1 VKAQRIAIGCCA
13 YWTDSRHSHC
23 YRREKEERISPLH
36 VLSGDCR
43 ATLHYIAAGTVTD
56 VLGSVTLLEPE
67 AETLFT
73 SRMSSDRR
81 LSLYWHRAG
90 SSALLFAFSVLLT
103 SCVVMP
109 TNTHRD
115 QRRSL
120 AKYDS
125 LGIDAPVTLPEL
137 KNRTDKGFSAADFLT
152 LHSGLIVSGK
162 YIDEDFK
169 SKLATSREAQEG
181 VLELGFS
188 VPIAKGGSGFGSCA
202 PVTSDGYF
210 LTAAHVLAHKESYVL
225 YATSSKR
232 NTYID
237 YAPVR
242 VVYRNDAAD
251 FAIVKAEMA
260 TPRFLKY
267 RRDSLNLTSTL
278 FAGGWM
284 HEKGGG
290 LFLEHQNVNEDPSGH
305 FRKLITTLPMIK
317 GDSGSPLIDQH
328 GRLCGVLSTMRLG
341 VIVKM
346 RPKSTAV
353 MMDIAEIE
361 KLISA
366 DRRR

>member
-1 VKAQRIAIGCCA
+1 
-13 YWTDSRHSHC
+13 
-23 YRREKEERISPLH
+23 
-36 VLSGDCR
+36 
-43 ATLHYIAAGTVTD
+43 
-56 VLGSVTLLEPE
+56 
-67 AETLFT
+67 
-73 SRMSSDRR
+73 MSSNCRFSSLVLLLTFA
-81 LSLYWHRAG
+81 LSL
-90 SSALLFAFSVLLT
+90 SS
-103 SCVVMP
+103 CIVMP

-137 KNRTDKGFSAADFLT
+137 RNRTDKGFSAADFLT

-202 PVTSDGYF
+202 PVTADGYF
-210 LTAAHVLAHKESYVL
+210 LTAAHVLAHKDSYVL
-225 YATSSKR
+225 YATSSNR

-237 YAPVR
+237 YAPIR

-251 FAIVKAEMA
+251 FAIVKAEMK

-267 RRDSLNLTSTL
+267 RRDPLTPSSTL

-290 LFLEHQNVNEDPSGH
+290 LFIEHQSVNEEPSGH
-305 FRKLITTLPMIK
+305 FRKVITTLPMIK
-317 GDSGSPLIDQH
+317 GDSGSPLIDRH

-341 VIVKM
+341 IIVKM
-346 RPKSTAV
+346 KPKSTAV
-353 MMDIAEIE
+353 MMNLAEIE

>member
-1 VKAQRIAIGCCA
+1 
-13 YWTDSRHSHC
+13 
-23 YRREKEERISPLH
+23 
-36 VLSGDCR
+36 
-43 ATLHYIAAGTVTD
+43 
-56 VLGSVTLLEPE
+56 
-67 AETLFT
+67 
-73 SRMSSDRR
+73 
-81 LSLYWHRAG
+81 
-90 SSALLFAFSVLLT
+90 
-103 SCVVMP
+103 MP

-210 LTAAHVLAHKESYVL
+210 LTAAHVLAHKDSYVL
-225 YATSSKR
+225 YATSTNRK
-232 NTYID
+232 TFID
-237 YAPVR
+237 YAPIR

-267 RRDSLNLTSTL
+267 RRDSLKPSSTL

-290 LFLEHQNVNEDPSGH
+290 LFLEHQAVNEDPSGH
-305 FRKLITTLPMIK
+305 FRKVITTLPMIK

-346 RPKSTAV
+346 KPKSTAV
-353 MMDIAEIE
+353 MMDIEQIE

-366 DRRR
+366 DRRG

>member
-1 VKAQRIAIGCCA
+1 MSPDRSFHLILSRPGLRILFG
-13 YWTDSRHSHC
+13 
-23 YRREKEERISPLH
+23 
-36 VLSGDCR
+36 
-43 ATLHYIAAGTVTD
+43 ATL
-56 VLGSVTLLEPE
+56 
-67 AETLFT
+67 LFT
-73 SRMSSDRR
+73 
-81 LSLYWHRAG
+81 
-90 SSALLFAFSVLLT
+90 T
-103 SCVVMP
+103 SCVMMP
-109 TNTHRD
+109 ANTHRD

-120 AKYDS
+120 ARYDS
-125 LGIDAPVTLPEL
+125 IGIDAPVTLPEL

-181 VLELGFS
+181 ILELGFS

-225 YATSSKR
+225 YATSSNRK
-232 NTYID
+232 TFID

-242 VVYRNDAAD
+242 VVYRNDVAD
-251 FAIVKAEMA
+251 FAIVKAEIA

-267 RRDSLNLTSTL
+267 RRDPLTATSTL

-290 LFLEHQNVNEDPSGH
+290 LFIEHQPVSDTSDGS
-305 FRKLITTLPMIK
+305 FRKVITTLPMIK

-328 GRLCGVLSTMRLG
+328 GQLCGVLSTMRLG
-341 VIVKM
+341 VVVKM
-346 RPKSTAV
+346 KPKSTAV
-353 MMDIAEIE
+353 MMDTTQIE
-361 KLISA
+361 KLIAA
-366 DRRR
+366 DRAR

>member
-1 VKAQRIAIGCCA
+1 
-13 YWTDSRHSHC
+13 
-23 YRREKEERISPLH
+23 
-36 VLSGDCR
+36 
-43 ATLHYIAAGTVTD
+43 
-56 VLGSVTLLEPE
+56 
-67 AETLFT
+67 
-73 SRMSSDRR
+73 MSSDCRFFP
-81 LSLYWHRAG
+81 SWHRAG
-90 SSALLFAFSVLLT
+90 TLVLLFSFSVSLT
-103 SCVVMP
+103 SCIVMP

-202 PVTSDGYF
+202 PVTADGYF
-210 LTAAHVLAHKESYVL
+210 LTAAHVLAHKDSYVL
-225 YATSSKR
+225 YATSTNGK
-232 NTYID
+232 TYID
-237 YAPVR
+237 YAPIR

-267 RRDSLNLTSTL
+267 RRESLKPSSTL

-290 LFLEHQNVNEDPSGH
+290 LFLEHEVVTEDPSGH
-305 FRKLITTLPMIK
+305 FRKVITTLPMIK

-346 RPKSTAV
+346 KPKSTAV
-353 MMDIAEIE
+353 MMDIGQIE
-361 KLISA
+361 ALISA

>member
-1 VKAQRIAIGCCA
+1 
-13 YWTDSRHSHC
+13 
-23 YRREKEERISPLH
+23 
-36 VLSGDCR
+36 
-43 ATLHYIAAGTVTD
+43 
-56 VLGSVTLLEPE
+56 
-67 AETLFT
+67 
-73 SRMSSDRR
+73 MSSNCRFPSLFLLLTFA
-81 LSLYWHRAG
+81 LSL
-90 SSALLFAFSVLLT
+90 SS
-103 SCVVMP
+103 CIVMP

-137 KNRTDKGFSAADFLT
+137 RNRTDKGFSAADFLT

-202 PVTSDGYF
+202 PVTADGYF
-210 LTAAHVLAHKESYVL
+210 LTAAHVLAHKDSYVL
-225 YATSSKR
+225 YATSSNR

-237 YAPVR
+237 YAPIR

-251 FAIVKAEMA
+251 FAIVKAEMK
-260 TPRFLKY
+260 TPRFLRY
-267 RRDSLNLTSTL
+267 RRDPLTPSSTL

-290 LFLEHQNVNEDPSGH
+290 LFIEHQSVNEEPSGH
-305 FRKLITTLPMIK
+305 FRKIITTLPMIK
-317 GDSGSPLIDQH
+317 GDSGSPLIDRH

-341 VIVKM
+341 IIVKM
-346 RPKSTAV
+346 KPKSTAV
-353 MMDIAEIE
+353 MMNHAEIE

>member
-1 VKAQRIAIGCCA
+1 MQPAANLFSLRMLSDHRIRLFC
-13 YWTDSRHSHC
+13 SRFG
-23 YRREKEERISPLH
+23 YLAALFL
-36 VLSGDCR
+36 LS
-43 ATLHYIAAGTVTD
+43 VSF
-56 VLGSVTLLEPE
+56 V
-67 AETLFT
+67 
-73 SRMSSDRR
+73 
-81 LSLYWHRAG
+81 
-90 SSALLFAFSVLLT
+90 
-103 SCVVMP
+103 SCIIMP
-109 TNTHRD
+109 ANTHRD

-125 LGIDAPVTLPEL
+125 LGIDAPVNLPEL

-152 LHSGLIVSGK
+152 LHSGLIVSGR

-169 SKLATSREAQEG
+169 SKLATSRAAQEG
-181 VLELGFS
+181 LLELGFS

-202 PVTSDGYF
+202 PVSPDGYF

-225 YATSSKR
+225 YATSSNR
-232 NTYID
+232 RTYID

-242 VVYRNDAAD
+242 VVYQNDAAD

-267 RRDSLNLTSTL
+267 RRDPLTPASTL

-290 LFLEHQNVNEDPSGH
+290 EFIEHQPVNEDLSDR
-305 FRKLITTLPMIK
+305 FRKIVTTLPMIK

-346 RPKSTAV
+346 KPKSTAV
-353 MMDIAEIE
+353 MMDVEELE
-361 KLISA
+361 KRIRE
-366 DRRR
+366 DRAR